1 MHKNKLDKDKYTK
14 AGKACVWV
22 KTKHAMK
29 KQSEEDAFVKLKA
42 PFVLNHQIF
51 MGWTIN
57 VSLKHRQNIY
67 LLE

>member
-42 PFVLNHQIF
+42 
-51 MGWTIN
+51 
-57 VSLKHRQNIY
+57 
-67 LLE
+67 LLF